1 MLLAATLEFTL
12 PLYDRCSHSLFLFIT
27 QTQTHNNTESASDV
41 KSQAESFGF

>member
-1 MLLAATLEFTL
+1 MLLATILEFTL

-27 QTQTHNNTESASDV
+27 QTHNNTESASDV